1 VNVETKPISVRNLT
15 QAVQKTVSTQQQ
27 KSMRL
32 LTYLIN
38 AQKEVLEF
46 EIGVLEDVLKILTK
60 TAPTAKP

>member
-1 VNVETKPISVRNLT
+1 VNVEAKPISFQKLT
-15 QAVQKTVSTQQQ
+15 QAVQNTVSTQQQ

-60 TAPTAKP
+60 RVPTAEP

>member
-1 VNVETKPISVRNLT
+1 MESKPISFQKLT
-15 QAVQKTVSTQQQ
+15 QVVQNSMSTQQQ
-27 KSMRL
+27 KGMRL

-60 TAPTAKP
+60 RTPTAES

>member
-1 VNVETKPISVRNLT
+1 VETKPISVRNLT

>member
-1 VNVETKPISVRNLT
+1 VNVEAKPISFQKLT
-15 QAVQKTVSTQQQ
+15 QVVQNTVSTQQQ

-60 TAPTAKP
+60 RVPTAEP

>member
-1 VNVETKPISVRNLT
+1 VETKPISVRNLT
-15 QAVQKTVSTQQQ
+15 QAVQKTVLTQQQ
-27 KSMRL
+27 KGMRL

>member
-1 VNVETKPISVRNLT
+1 VEAKPISFQKLT
-15 QAVQKTVSTQQQ
+15 QAVQSTVSTQQQ

-46 EIGVLEDVLKILTK
+46 EVGVLEDVLKILARN
-60 TAPTAKP
+60 APTAEP

>member
-1 VNVETKPISVRNLT
+1 VESKPISFQKLT
-15 QAVQKTVSTQQQ
+15 QVVQNSMSTQQQ
-27 KSMRL
+27 KGMRL

-60 TAPTAKP
+60 RTPTAES

>member
-15 QAVQKTVSTQQQ
+15 QAVQKTVLTQQQ
-27 KSMRL
+27 KGMRL

-46 EIGVLEDVLKILTK
+46 EVGVLEDVLKILTK
-60 TAPTAKP
+60 SAPTAQP